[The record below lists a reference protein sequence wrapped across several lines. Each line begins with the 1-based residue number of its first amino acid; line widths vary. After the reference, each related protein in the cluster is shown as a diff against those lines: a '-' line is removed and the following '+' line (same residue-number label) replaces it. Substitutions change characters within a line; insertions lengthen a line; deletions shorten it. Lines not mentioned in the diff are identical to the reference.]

1 MFNYKKGFVSM
12 SKQENDHQKTK
23 ERILRVACE
32 VFAER
37 GFHNTTIRDICQ
49 KAQVNV
55 AAVNYYFNSKDELY
69 ERVCKYIFGLSV
81 EDADPRFA
89 LGEKRTPEGQLRTF
103 IEALLL
109 TVLHKDRSNWREM
122 IMGREMIDPTNALNI
137 VIDDLIKPRF
147 QQLYAIVK
155 TLMGDDADDET
166 VRRCCLSIT
175 GQCLYYRFCLPVVLQ
190 LNPAQTFDQAGIDKL
205 AEHITQFS
213 LHAVKQLASENKG
226 RG

>member
-1 MFNYKKGFVSM
+1 MTRQG
-12 SKQENDHQKTK
+12 NDHQQTK

-49 KAQVNV
+49 QAQVNV
-55 AAVNYYFNSKDELY
+55 ASVNYYFNSKDELY
-69 ERVCKYIFGLSV
+69 ETVCKYIFGLSV
-81 EDADPRFA
+81 EKTDPQFA
-89 LGEKRTPEGQLRTF
+89 LDEKRCPEEKLGGF

-122 IMGREMIDPTNALNI
+122 IMGREMIDPTKALNI

-147 QQLYAIVK
+147 QQLYGIVK
-155 TLMGDDADDET
+155 TLLGGNANEET

-175 GQCLYYRFCLPVVLQ
+175 GQCLYYRFCQPVVLQ
-190 LNPAQTFDQAGIDKL
+190 LNPQQTYDRAGIEKL
-205 AEHITQFS
+205 AEHITEFS
-213 LHAVKQLASENKG
+213 LHALNQLASGN
-226 RG
+226 RGSE

>member
-1 MFNYKKGFVSM
+1 MD
-12 SKQENDHQKTK
+12 KQENDHKKTK

-37 GFHNTTIRDICQ
+37 GFRNTTIRDICQ
-49 KAQVNV
+49 QAQVNV
-55 AAVNYYFNSKDELY
+55 AAVNYYFNSKEKLY
-69 ERVCKYIFGLSV
+69 EAVCKYIFGLSV
-81 EDADPRFA
+81 ENAEPRFE
-89 LGEKRTPEGQLRTF
+89 LGEKRKPEEQLKAF

-137 VIDDLIKPRF
+137 VIEDMIKPRF
-147 QQLYAIVK
+147 QQLYVIVK
-155 TLMGDDADDET
+155 TLMGEGVEDEA
-166 VRRCCLSIT
+166 VRKCCLSIT
-175 GQCLYYRFCLPVVLQ
+175 GQCLYYRFCQPVVLQ
-190 LNPAQTFDQAGIDKL
+190 LNPRQTFDQAGIEKL

-213 LHAVKQLASENKG
+213 LHAVNQLASENKE